1 MATQPLSAKD
11 RDALA
16 EMANMGAGHATVALT
31 QMTGRVL
38 RMTATTG
45 DLLPLGEITPRIGP
59 PDVPLLGLYF
69 RIFGQTRGSLLVA
82 FPGEATGWML
92 ETLTGAPPAGMVLG
106 DMQRSAALEVGNI
119 LASAYLSAISNFMG
133 LSLLP
138 SIPDLA
144 WDMTGSVCDLM
155 LGERAG
161 HDDMALAFYSTF
173 ADQERRLTG
182 HYLLMPDQ
190 SSLNALMARIH
201 ERAERVK

>member
-1 MATQPLSAKD
+1 MAVQPLTAKD
-11 RDALA
+11 RDALT
-16 EMANMGAGHATVALT
+16 EIANIGAGHATVALT
-31 QMTGRVL
+31 QMTGTVL

-59 PDVPLLGLYF
+59 PDRPLLGLYF

-82 FPGEATGWML
+82 FSGEATGWML
-92 ETLTGAPPAGMVLG
+92 ETLTGKPPAGLVLG
-106 DMQRSAALEVGNI
+106 EMQRSAALEVGNI
-119 LASAYLSAISNFMG
+119 LASAYLSAISNFLD

-144 WDMTGSVCDLM
+144 WDMTGAICDLM

-161 HDDMALAFYSTF
+161 HEDHAPAFYSTF
-173 ADQERRLTG
+173 GDAQRRLTG

-190 SSLNALMARIH
+190 SSLSALLARINQRG
-201 ERAERVK
+201 EGGR